1 MGLDMKKAFLIL
13 LLLPCLSS
21 AKSLEEFFN
30 EHPELKNNIF
40 TRDAITSQARV
51 ATLNDV
57 MLQKQPGEM
66 SGHVM
71 NRLLKENG
79 YDYARLAMR
88 QLSEVCNSGMA
99 ESAAQLK
106 KDDCA
111 LILSNTN

>member
-1 MGLDMKKAFLIL
+1 MKKAFLFL
-13 LLLPCLSS
+13 LLLPCLSP

-30 EHPELKNNIF
+30 EHADLKSNIF

-99 ESAAQLK
+99 ESSVQLK

-111 LILSNTN
+111 LIIKNAD

>member
-1 MGLDMKKAFLIL
+1 MKKALLFLIL
-13 LLLPCLSS
+13 LPGLSC
-21 AKSLEEFFN
+21 AKSLDDFFSD
-30 EHPELKNNIF
+30 HPDLKNNIF
-40 TRDAITSQARV
+40 TRNAITTQARV

-66 SGHVM
+66 SGHVI

-88 QLSEVCNSGMA
+88 QLSEVCNTGMA
-99 ESAAQLK
+99 ESAVQLK

-111 LILSNTN
+111 MILKNTN